1 MAVQRRTL
9 LNFSSFVCLV
19 CALTNLS
26 QMTYLVEG
34 GITRYLAIPVWIVF
48 AIICLLRKPDVN
60 LYRSKNFLITSILF
74 AVYYFILLVFNET
87 YAQSRLPYSIFLSVF
102 IFLVGIAAG
111 SILTREDIE
120 KICTTYVLSGMI
132 VAIDV
137 YVNCLSA

>member
-60 LYRSKNFLITSILF
+60 LYRSKNFLITD
-74 AVYYFILLVFNET
+74 FINRLAYHFISEVWKNTRCDQKSFLCRFFCVFVVGFIDAEKPSN
-87 YAQSRLPYSIFLSVF
+87 SGRYS
-102 IFLVGIAAG
+102 GG
-111 SILTREDIE
+111 
-120 KICTTYVLSGMI
+120 
-132 VAIDV
+132 VALD
-137 YVNCLSA
+137 YL